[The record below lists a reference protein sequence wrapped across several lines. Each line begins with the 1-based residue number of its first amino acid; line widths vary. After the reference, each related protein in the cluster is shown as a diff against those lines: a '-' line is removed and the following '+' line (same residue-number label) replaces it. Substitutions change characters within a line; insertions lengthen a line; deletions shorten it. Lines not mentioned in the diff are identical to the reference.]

1 MDSVGGLRLPQE
13 LRLLNPKWPLL
24 RQNLLQEADLVTL
37 ET

>member
-13 LRLLNPKWPLL
+13 LRLLNLKWPQLH
-24 RQNLLQEADLVTL
+24 QNLLQEADLVTL